1 MARRTF
7 PPGRVVVAKV
17 EEARQEAGDDPDRD
31 AYQAVVES
39 VTEAG
44 PKTFIEIVEGG
55 RLDPRELLNLDSG
68 VECDHPATGLV
79 LVRLGASLYGPFTAE
94 STKVDWKRWSLK
106 LQRPA
111 SSQYVLRF
119 DDRALS
125 GKKGHVLVE
134 RTISLQDRPPAKS
147 DERVTCRY
155 EGVVWA
161 QYKIMET
168 SAERLSLRKH
178 RQLFQLF
185 CQQPVIPDG
194 ILSQPIVGNH
204 EGPYLCVAQMIEPD
218 GWYLAEAQIFACQ
231 HPALPGYHSE
241 RGINQDRHIET
252 KRLDAPRDLPNLP
265 AAVNARIL
273 WIERQPRNRLR
284 CNAASAELA
293 DANRHSILRRL
304 LPSNRFYAG
313 LGMMAP

>member
-1 MARRTF
+1 MIGEQVLFAVAQLPFEDGKGNRFCTLVPLATGAGEPIDPISEFLNRGLCWWMARRTF
-7 PPGRVVVAKV
+7 PLGRVVVAKV

-55 RLDPRELLNLDSG
+55 HLDPRELLNLDSG

-111 SSQYVLRF
+111 SNQYVLRF

-168 SAERLSLRKH
+168 SAERLSLRSDEE
-178 RQLFQLF
+178 
-185 CQQPVIPDG
+185 V
-194 ILSQPIVGNH
+194 LSSLARAIGLSKKRRR
-204 EGPYLCVAQMIEPD
+204 EALELLKELRDAIAAAGPEIED
-218 GWYLAEAQIFACQ
+218 EATELLTTLEKGQSRVLG
-231 HPALPGYHSE
+231 ALKSTSLERWHSE
-241 RGINQDRHIET
+241 R
-252 KRLDAPRDLPNLP
+252 PR
-265 AAVNARIL
+265 
-273 WIERQPRNRLR
+273 
-284 CNAASAELA
+284 
-293 DANRHSILRRL
+293 
-304 LPSNRFYAG
+304 
-313 LGMMAP
+313 